1 VCISS
6 MGHEAAV
13 SSRRTI
19 LATILLNVS
28 ISRMLQSSSYLIG
41 IV

>member
-13 SSRRTI
+13 SSRRAI